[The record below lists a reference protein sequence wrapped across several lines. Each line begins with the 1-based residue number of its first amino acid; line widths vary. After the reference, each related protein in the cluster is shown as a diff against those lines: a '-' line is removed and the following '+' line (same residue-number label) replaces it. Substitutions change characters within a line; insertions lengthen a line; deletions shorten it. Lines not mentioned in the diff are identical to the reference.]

1 MNAVALAV
9 AYLRRRP
16 LNTVL
21 NMALLAIGV
30 ATVLLLML
38 FAEQLRGALER
49 DARGVDMVVGAKG
62 SPMQLVLSSVFHV
75 DIPTGNIRLDD
86 ARALAED
93 PMIGEAIP
101 LALGDNY
108 RGWRI
113 VGAGY
118 GYPELFGA
126 RLARGALWRAPLE
139 ATVGARAA
147 SDAGLDIGSR
157 FVGAHGVTG
166 GGATH
171 DETPYRVVGV
181 FEPTDSVLDRLI
193 LTSVESVWEVHSH
206 HDEAED
212 EDHGEH
218 GEDHD
223 DAHGEDHDDEHGED
237 HDDEHGEDHDDEHG
251 EDHDDAHGED
261 HDDAHGEDYDDEH
274 GEDHDD
280 AHGEDH
286 DDAHGEDHDDEH
298 GEDHDDAHGEDHDDA
313 HGEEG
318 RGEGH
323 DGEALALPRGGP
335 DREVTALLVRLR
347 NPVGAAVLPRRIAAE
362 TPMQAALPGFEIARL
377 MQMIGFGI
385 DGFRAFAWVL
395 MASAGLGIFAA
406 LSGALAQRRYDIAVM
421 RALGAGRGAV
431 LRQVLLEG
439 CLLAGA
445 GAVLGLALGH
455 AAAEAAGVWLWREY
469 GMRLDGLVWAAGE
482 GWLLLAALALGAA
495 AAAVPALQA
504 WRIDVSDV
512 LARG

>member
-1 MNAVALAV
+1 MNAAALAF

-49 DARGVDMVVGAKG
+49 DARGIDMVVGAKG

-75 DIPTGNIRLDD
+75 DIPTGNIRLED
-86 ARALAED
+86 ARALAAD

-139 ATVGARAA
+139 ATLGARVA
-147 SDAGLDIGSR
+147 SDSGLEVGSR
-157 FVGAHGVTG
+157 FVGAHGVAG
-166 GGATH
+166 GGVAH

-181 FEPTDSVLDRLI
+181 FAPTDSVLDRLI

-206 HDEAED
+206 HDETED
-212 EDHGEH
+212 EDHDDHGEDAH
-218 GEDHD
+218 DEDHD
-223 DAHGEDHDDEHGED
+223 DAHGEEHDDAHDEGHDDARGED
-237 HDDEHGEDHDDEHG
+237 HDDAHD

-261 HDDAHGEDYDDEH
+261 HDDAHGEDGGEAGETPGDD
-274 GEDHDD
+274 
-280 AHGEDH
+280 
-286 DDAHGEDHDDEH
+286 
-298 GEDHDDAHGEDHDDA
+298 
-313 HGEEG
+313 
-318 RGEGH
+318 
-323 DGEALALPRGGP
+323 ALALPSGGP

-377 MQMIGFGI
+377 MQTIGFGI

-482 GWLLLAALALGAA
+482 IWLLVAALALGAA

>member
-1 MNAVALAV
+1 MNAAALAF

-49 DARGVDMVVGAKG
+49 DARGIDMVVGAKG

-86 ARALAED
+86 ARALAAD

-118 GYPELFGA
+118 GYAELFGA
-126 RLARGALWRAPLE
+126 RLASGALWRAPLE
-139 ATVGARAA
+139 ATLGARVA
-147 SDAGLDIGSR
+147 SDSDLEVGSR
-157 FVGAHGVTG
+157 FVGAHGVAG
-166 GGATH
+166 GGAAH

-181 FEPTDSVLDRLI
+181 FAPTDSVLDRLI
-193 LTSVESVWEVHSH
+193 LTSVESVWEVHSL
-206 HDEAED
+206 HDETED
-212 EDHGEH
+212 EDHDDHGDDAH
-218 GEDHD
+218 GEEHD
-223 DAHGEDHDDEHGED
+223 DAHGEE
-237 HDDEHGEDHDDEHG
+237 
-251 EDHDDAHGED
+251 HDDAHGED
-261 HDDAHGEDYDDEH
+261 HDDAHDDE
-274 GEDHDD
+274 HDD
-280 AHGEDH
+280 AHDEDGGEAGETPA
-286 DDAHGEDHDDEH
+286 DD
-298 GEDHDDAHGEDHDDA
+298 
-313 HGEEG
+313 
-318 RGEGH
+318 
-323 DGEALALPRGGP
+323 ALALPRGGP

-377 MQMIGFGI
+377 MQTIGFGI

-482 GWLLLAALALGAA
+482 IWLLVAALALGAA

>member
-1 MNAVALAV
+1 MNAAALAF

-49 DARGVDMVVGAKG
+49 DARGIDMVVGAKG

-75 DIPTGNIRLDD
+75 DIPTGNIRLED
-86 ARALAED
+86 ARALAAD

-118 GYPELFGA
+118 GYAELFGA
-126 RLARGALWRAPLE
+126 RLASGALWRAPLE
-139 ATVGARAA
+139 ATLGARVA
-147 SDAGLDIGSR
+147 SDSDLEVGSR
-157 FVGAHGVTG
+157 FVGAHGVAE
-166 GGATH
+166 GGAAH

-181 FEPTDSVLDRLI
+181 FAPTDSVLDRLI
-193 LTSVESVWEVHSH
+193 LTSVESVWEVHSL
-206 HDEAED
+206 HDETED
-212 EDHGEH
+212 EDHDDH
-218 GEDHD
+218 GD
-223 DAHGEDHDDEHGED
+223 DA
-237 HDDEHGEDHDDEHG
+237 
-251 EDHDDAHGED
+251 
-261 HDDAHGEDYDDEH
+261 
-274 GEDHDD
+274 
-280 AHGEDH
+280 
-286 DDAHGEDHDDEH
+286 H

-313 HGEEG
+313 HGEEHDDAH
-318 RGEGH
+318 GEEH
-323 DGEALALPRGGP
+323 DDALALPRGGP

-377 MQMIGFGI
+377 MQTIGFGI

-482 GWLLLAALALGAA
+482 IWLLVAALALGAA

>member
-16 LNTVL
+16 LNTAL

-157 FVGAHGVTG
+157 FVGAHGVAG

-212 EDHGEH
+212 EDH
-218 GEDHD
+218 D
-223 DAHGEDHDDEHGED
+223 DARGDEHG
-237 HDDEHGEDHDDEHG
+237 DE
-251 EDHDDAHGED
+251 
-261 HDDAHGEDYDDEH
+261 
-274 GEDHDD
+274 HDD

-298 GEDHDDAHGEDHDDA
+298 DDAHGEDHDDE

-362 TPMQAALPGFEIARL
+362 TPMQAALPGFEISRL

>member
-1 MNAVALAV
+1 MNAAALAF

-49 DARGVDMVVGAKG
+49 DARGIDMVVGAKG

-75 DIPTGNIRLDD
+75 DIPTGNIRLED
-86 ARALAED
+86 ARALAAD

-139 ATVGARAA
+139 ATLGARVA
-147 SDAGLDIGSR
+147 SDSGLEVGSR
-157 FVGAHGVTG
+157 FVGAHGVAG
-166 GGATH
+166 GGVAH

-181 FEPTDSVLDRLI
+181 FAPTDSVLDRLI

-206 HDEAED
+206 HDETED
-212 EDHGEH
+212 EDHDDHGEDAH
-218 GEDHD
+218 DEDHD
-223 DAHGEDHDDEHGED
+223 DAHGEEHDDA
-237 HDDEHGEDHDDEHG
+237 HD

-261 HDDAHGEDYDDEH
+261 HDDAHGEDGGEAGETPGDD
-274 GEDHDD
+274 
-280 AHGEDH
+280 
-286 DDAHGEDHDDEH
+286 
-298 GEDHDDAHGEDHDDA
+298 
-313 HGEEG
+313 
-318 RGEGH
+318 
-323 DGEALALPRGGP
+323 ALALPRGGP

-377 MQMIGFGI
+377 MQTIGFGI

-482 GWLLLAALALGAA
+482 IWLLVAALALGAA

>member
-1 MNAVALAV
+1 MNAAALAF

-30 ATVLLLML
+30 ATVLILML

-75 DIPTGNIRLDD
+75 DIPTGNIRLED
-86 ARALAED
+86 ARALADD

-139 ATVGARAA
+139 ATLGARVA
-147 SDAGLDIGSR
+147 SDSGLEVGSR
-157 FVGAHGVTG
+157 FVGAHGVAG
-166 GGATH
+166 GGVAH

-181 FEPTDSVLDRLI
+181 FAPTDSVLDRLI

-206 HDEAED
+206 HDETED
-212 EDHGEH
+212 EDHDDH

-223 DAHGEDHDDEHGED
+223 DAHDEE
-237 HDDEHGEDHDDEHG
+237 
-251 EDHDDAHGED
+251 HDDAHD
-261 HDDAHGEDYDDEH
+261 
-274 GEDHDD
+274 EDHDD

-286 DDAHGEDHDDEH
+286 DDAHGEDHDDAH
-298 GEDHDDAHGEDHDDA
+298 DEDHDDAHGED
-313 HGEEG
+313 
-318 RGEGH
+318 RGEA
-323 DGEALALPRGGP
+323 GETPADDALALPRGGP

-455 AAAEAAGVWLWREY
+455 AAAEIAGVWLWREY
-469 GMRLDGLVWAAGE
+469 GMRLDGLVWVAGE
-482 GWLLLAALALGAA
+482 IWLPVAALALGAA

>member
-16 LNTVL
+16 LNTAL

-218 GEDHD
+218 GDDGHD
-223 DAHGEDHDDEHGED
+223 DEHGENHDDEHGED

-261 HDDAHGEDYDDEH
+261 HDDAHGED
-274 GEDHDD
+274 
-280 AHGEDH
+280 
-286 DDAHGEDHDDEH
+286 
-298 GEDHDDAHGEDHDDA
+298 HDDAHGEDHDDA

-318 RGEGH
+318 RGEDH

>member
-16 LNTVL
+16 LNTAL

-218 GEDHD
+218 GD
-223 DAHGEDHDDEHGED
+223 DG
-237 HDDEHGEDHDDEHG
+237 
-251 EDHDDAHGED
+251 
-261 HDDAHGEDYDDEH
+261 
-274 GEDHDD
+274 HDD